1 MGSGE
6 KSSNKIMPND
16 VKLQEGHPVDENL
29 RPIKVGGEATAL
41 EVSKNDVRVNN
52 LYVNGTSTGVS
63 ASDDTKL
70 PLTGGAM
77 TGAITT
83 NSTFDG
89 VDIATRDGIL
99 TSTTTTAN
107 AALPKAGGTMTGDI
121 TTDSDI
127 ISTGLTIDDSG
138 DIALDA
144 AGGDVNILQ
153 ADLTIP
159 VDKKVI
165 FGNTGEYIVGD
176 NTDLDIVSSN
186 DATIAA
192 GGDIILDAGGDTVMV
207 LSEAGNAGNVVHFGT
222 SCAGFTQ
229 FEPEYN
235 ATDTNVFFNRA
246 GNKAHLTFTSASETI
261 VDIHLNFPD
270 VSCNCVLLI
279 LQHASGGGAVTNWK
293 TYDQAGGNE
302 STVVWAG
309 GTAPTLTT
317 GGSKIDI
324 MSFYW
329 DNDGHRA
336 YGVASL
342 NF

>member
-89 VDIATRDGIL
+89 VDVATRDGIL

-127 ISTGLTIDDSG
+127 ISTDLTIDDSG

-144 AGGDVNILQ
+144 AG
-153 ADLTIP
+153 
-159 VDKKVI
+159 
-165 FGNTGEYIVGD
+165 
-176 NTDLDIVSSN
+176 
-186 DATIAA
+186 
-192 GGDIILDAGGDTVMV
+192 DIILDSGGDTVMV
-207 LSEAGNAGNVVHFGT
+207 LSEAGNDGNLANFGT

-229 FEPEYN
+229 FEPEYD
-235 ATDTNVFFNRA
+235 ATDTSVFFNRL
-246 GNKAHLTFTSASETI
+246 GNKAHLTFTSSSETI
-261 VDIHLNFPD
+261 EDVEMSFPN

-279 LQHASGGGAVTNWK
+279 KQHASGGGAVTNWK
-293 TYDQAGGNE
+293 TFDQAGGNE
-302 STVVWAG
+302 SPVRWAG
-309 GTAPTLTT
+309 GSAPTLTT
-317 GGSKIDI
+317 GGGKIDI

-329 DNDGHRA
+329 DNDNHKA